1 MVNKDKNKNQQGN
14 IFHRASR
21 QIDNTTQ
28 HLLSIIERWLKLKIK
43 GKLGIAFVGFSS
55 IPMVVG
61 GTILWYLNMQ
71 SMRSNAIAELSHTS
85 EVITIRLKEFTDV
98 IQTDLELIN
107 ANFAAMVENN
117 ENLENSSK
125 SMVLFKEQ
133 LQNLMKTK
141 PHYYRLTFLVDS
153 LQSQLFSF
161 KRHLHNRNYINQTES
176 YYSWNYYRLLV
187 QDLHHD
193 QIRITPVELLDR
205 KSNEKLAALSVALP
219 YYSQQDN
226 LTGIFVIDI
235 FADYFFKLIETSLS
249 DETRYTAGIID
260 QEGYYLYHSRM
271 KNEWNRLLAEASIH
285 TLDKEFS
292 PEIVKQIIGP
302 STGLLETRKGD
313 VVYHIPLE
321 MSALGLQKKY
331 YFYLLEPGTII
342 FSHLRQ
348 FGLIFL
354 IAIGSFIVIAF
365 YLSRIATLQ
374 FVEPIRQLQQ
384 GSDIISRGNFSHRL
398 NITTG
403 DEIQEM
409 ADRFN
414 YMAQSIEE
422 RDQQL
427 HEINASLEEKISE
440 RTLELQDEKD
450 KLRIILDNVP
460 SAFVLLD
467 RRQRVITASSALKQF
482 TGYSPQDAVGKKCFE
497 IMNTISDCE
506 KCKKR
511 QFNKDRVIY
520 REEIQRIDSK
530 GNIKIYERVNIPV
543 ELVSG
548 EDACLEIFSDI
559 TKRVRLQNQL
569 LQSEKLATIGEM
581 AAVIAHEI
589 RNSLTSANMLLQLIN
604 ESNVLK
610 GPEKESLEVAL
621 SAIDRINKVTQDL
634 LSFAR
639 PAEIHKEPTD
649 LLTVIQ
655 ESAKMYKHHF
665 ERHSIQLDIQSQN
678 DLPKAPIDR
687 KLMQE
692 VFNNIL
698 LNSSQAIEQN
708 GSIKVTI
715 ETIPLIAEIREKF
728 TPVNTEINE
737 ANGTH
742 QYPQKVFRISF
753 QDDGPGCPPENL
765 TKIFDPF
772 HTTKINGTGLG
783 LSLAKRVVE
792 VHEGYIYAISGPG
805 QGMQINILIPIEGSS

>member
-1 MVNKDKNKNQQGN
+1 MVNVDKNKTQQGN
-14 IFHRASR
+14 IFHRTK
-21 QIDNTTQ
+21 QKFDNTAQ
-28 HLLSIIERWLKLKIK
+28 HILSILERRLKLKIK
-43 GKLGIAFVGFSS
+43 GKLGVAFIGFSS

-85 EVITIRLKEFTDV
+85 ELITIRLKEFTDV

-107 ANFAAMVENN
+107 ANFATMIENN
-117 ENLENSSK
+117 DNLENSSK
-125 SMVLFKEQ
+125 SMDLFKDQ

-161 KRHLHNRNYINQTES
+161 KRDLHKRNYIDQTKS

-205 KSNEKLAALSVALP
+205 KSNETLAALSVALP
-219 YYSQQDN
+219 HHSQQEY
-226 LTGIFVIDI
+226 LTGIFIIDI
-235 FADYFFKLIETSLS
+235 FADYFFELIETSLS
-249 DETRYTAGIID
+249 DKTRYTAGIVD
-260 QEGYYLYHSRM
+260 QEGYYLYHSQM

-285 TLDKEFS
+285 TLDTEFP
-292 PEIVKQIIGP
+292 PEIAKQIISP
-302 STGLLETRKGD
+302 STGLLETTKGD
-313 VVYHIPLE
+313 VIYHVPLE

-331 YFYLLEPGTII
+331 YFYLLEPGTSI
-342 FSHLRQ
+342 FSRLRQ
-348 FGLIFL
+348 FGLVFL
-354 IAIGSFIVIAF
+354 IAMMGFIVIAF

-374 FVEPIRQLQQ
+374 FVKPIRQLQQ
-384 GSDIISRGNFSHRL
+384 GSDIIARGKFSHRL
-398 NITTG
+398 DITTG

-414 YMAQSIEE
+414 FMAKSIEE

-427 HEINASLEEKISE
+427 QEINASLEGKINE
-440 RTLELQDEKD
+440 RTMELQDEKD

-460 SAFVLLD
+460 SAFILLD
-467 RRQRVITASSALKQF
+467 RHQIVITASSALKQY
-482 TGYSPQDAVGKKCFE
+482 TGYSPQDAVGKKCSE
-497 IMNTISDCE
+497 IMNSISDCK

-520 REEIQRIDSK
+520 REEIQK
-530 GNIKIYERVNIPV
+530 VNKNGNITIYERENIPV
-543 ELVSG
+543 VLVSG

-589 RNSLTSANMLLQLIN
+589 RNSLTSANMLLQLIQ
-604 ESNVLK
+604 EAKVLK
-610 GPEKESLEVAL
+610 DPEKESMEVAL

-634 LSFAR
+634 LAFAR

-649 LLTVIQ
+649 LQTVIK
-655 ESAKMYKHHF
+655 ESAAMYKHHF
-665 ERHSIQLDIQSQN
+665 ESKGIKLDIQSQN
-678 DLPKAPIDR
+678 DLPLAQIDH
-687 KLMQE
+687 KLMQD

-708 GSIKVTI
+708 GSIQVII
-715 ETIPLIAEIREKF
+715 EKILFKTENREKF
-728 TPVNTEINE
+728 APVNIDIDETH
-737 ANGTH
+737 GT
-742 QYPQKVFRISF
+742 QQKQQKFFRISF
-753 QDDGPGCPPENL
+753 QDDGPGCTSEKL

-772 HTTKINGTGLG
+772 YTTKINGTGLG
-783 LSLAKRVVE
+783 LSMAKRVVDLHGG
-792 VHEGYIYAISGPG
+792 VIYAISKTG
-805 QGMQINILIPIEGSS
+805 QGMQVNILIPIEAFS

>member
-1 MVNKDKNKNQQGN
+1 MFNIGENNKHRGSIFN
-14 IFHRASR
+14 ISSR
-21 QIDNTTQ
+21 KLENLVQYI
-28 HLLSIIERWLKLKIK
+28 LSIIERRLKLKIK

-85 EVITIRLKEFTDV
+85 EIINIRLKEFTDV

-107 ANFAAMVENN
+107 FNYTAMMDDIDHQD
-117 ENLENSSK
+117 NSSK
-125 SMVLFKEQ
+125 SMDLFKEQ

-153 LQSQLFSF
+153 LQSQLYSF
-161 KRHLHNRNYINQTES
+161 NRDLHNRNLIVQTNS

-187 QDLHHD
+187 QDLRRD
-193 QIRITPVELLDR
+193 QIRITPIELLDR
-205 KSNEKLAALSVALP
+205 EHSKTLAALSVALP
-219 YYSQQDN
+219 YNTEQEN
-226 LTGIFVIDI
+226 LAGIFVIDI

-249 DETRYTAGIID
+249 EGTHYTAGIID
-260 QEGYYLYHSRM
+260 HEGHYLYHSQM
-271 KNEWNRLLAEASIH
+271 KSEWNRLLAEASLH

-292 PEIVKQIIGP
+292 TEIASQIISP
-302 STGLLETRKGD
+302 STGLLETKKGD

-342 FSHLRQ
+342 FSRLSQ

-354 IAIGSFIVIAF
+354 FAMVGFIIIAF

-374 FVEPIRQLQQ
+374 FVEPIRALQR
-384 GSDIISRGNFSHRL
+384 GSDKISRGNFSHRL
-398 NITTG
+398 NIESG

-414 YMAQSIEE
+414 YMAKSIEE

-427 HEINASLEEKISE
+427 QEINESLEGKISE

-467 RRQRVITASSALKQF
+467 RHQIVITASSALKQY

-511 QFNKDRVIY
+511 KFNKERLIY
-520 REEIQRIDSK
+520 RDEIKKINDK
-530 GNIKIYERVNIPV
+530 GNETIYERINIPV
-543 ELVSG
+543 KLVSG
-548 EDACLEIFSDI
+548 ENACLEIFSDI

-589 RNSLTSANMLLQLIN
+589 RNSLTSANMLLQLIQ
-604 ESNVLK
+604 EAKVLK
-610 GPEKESLEVAL
+610 NPEKESMEVAL

-634 LSFAR
+634 LAFAR
-639 PAEIHKEPTD
+639 PAEIQKEPTD
-649 LLTVIQ
+649 LQTVIKK
-655 ESAKMYKHHF
+655 STAMYKHHF
-665 ERHSIQLDIQSQN
+665 QRKGIKLAIQSQN
-678 DLPKAPIDR
+678 DLPLAHIDH
-687 KLMQE
+687 KLMQD

-698 LNSSQAIEQN
+698 LNSSQALEQN
-708 GSIKVTI
+708 GSIKISI
-715 ETIPLIAEIREKF
+715 EKIPFKTEIHEKF
-728 TPVNTEINE
+728 IPVNTEINE
-737 ANGTH
+737 TNSE
-742 QYPQKVFRISF
+742 YEKPQEVVQISF
-753 QDDGPGCPPENL
+753 QDDGPGCPSEKL

-772 HTTKINGTGLG
+772 YTTKINGTGLG
-783 LSLAKRVVE
+783 LSMSKRVVE
-792 VHEGYIYAISGPG
+792 LHGGFIYAISKMGR
-805 QGMQINILIPIEGSS
+805 GMQIIIILPIEVSK